1 MAAQISSS
9 YRKRTPME
17 KDRIEYVFNNNQD
30 SAVMDSGHQIK
41 FNREIQ
47 AVMLDI
53 DGPDGKGKILIERG
67 ANGAYIWVNGKC
79 LAMVDLFYYSDECKS
94 GARQGDP
101 LDFPQLIF
109 YTEGDEALGRIR
121 WLEGAT
127 QLLVDRLEAR
137 HYKDYFGHT
146 ITIDEGTAPPT

>member
-1 MAAQISSS
+1 MEKSEVNQISSYS
-9 YRKRTPME
+9 
-17 KDRIEYVFNNNQD
+17 QD
-30 SAVMDSGHQIK
+30 SAVLESGHQIK
-41 FNREIQ
+41 FNDQLNAI
-47 AVMLDI
+47 LFNI
-53 DGPDGKGKILIERG
+53 DGPEGKGKIVIERG

-79 LAMVDLFYYSDECKS
+79 LAMIDLFYYSDECKS

-109 YTEGDEALGRIR
+109 YAEGDQALGRIR
-121 WLEGAT
+121 WLDGAT

-146 ITIDEGTAPPT
+146 ITINEDNSHSP